1 MSTDQR
7 PGRPGRSTAGS
18 DETPTARGRVR
29 TRTVL
34 LVGVLLS
41 LVLAG
46 VVSAYAS
53 SHPDGLQSV
62 AADLGFLGTARDSA
76 GAASPFA
83 DYATRGVGDARLSG
97 GLAGLVGVLVVGAL
111 AFVLF
116 RVLARRSRR

>member
-1 MSTDQR
+1 V
-7 PGRPGRSTAGS
+7 P
-18 DETPTARGRVR
+18 

-53 SHPDGLQSV
+53 SHPDGLESV
-62 AADLGFLGTARDSA
+62 AGDLGFLGTARDSTS
-76 GAASPFA
+76 AASPFA